1 MIKLDYKDSR
11 SLHEQIEDGIK
22 TLIINKVLAEN
33 EQLPSVRE
41 LSLNLTVNPNTV
53 QKAYKQLETDG
64 FIYSV
69 KGKGNFVA
77 PVSHTKDEKKIAE
90 LYETFET
97 AVKAL
102 LYLGE
107 NEENINS
114 VINKIKEVTKHFDS
128 FKALDSLTLHVRKGT
143 IYGLIGPNGAGKTTV
158 INHIN
163 GCLKPESGVITVDNY
178 EVYENEEIKKRILNI
193 SDEWFY
199 YATYTVKQMA
209 RFYKDIYPAF
219 SSERYEKLKEVFKL
233 NEKKQI
239 RKMSKGQKKQV
250 AFWLSLSAMPDV
262 LILDEPLDGLD
273 PVMRKQVLNLVIAD
287 VADREM
293 TVLVSS
299 HNLREL
305 EDICDW
311 VGIIHQGKIIA
322 EKPLDDLKGGV
333 CKFQLSFKED
343 VGEFLNSLPGIMH
356 ISKTGAVYN
365 IIAKG
370 DSEEIQKA
378 LMLKEPILIER
389 VSLTLEEVFIYELE
403 GLGYDFKNIIF

>member
-1 MIKLDYKDSR
+1 MIK
-11 SLHEQIEDGIK
+11 
-22 TLIINKVLAEN
+22 V
-33 EQLPSVRE
+33 
-41 LSLNLTVNPNTV
+41 
-53 QKAYKQLETDG
+53 
-64 FIYSV
+64 
-69 KGKGNFVA
+69 
-77 PVSHTKDEKKIAE
+77 TK
-90 LYETFET
+90 
-97 AVKAL
+97 
-102 LYLGE
+102 
-107 NEENINS
+107 
-114 VINKIKEVTKHFDS
+114 VTKHFDS

-356 ISKTGAVYN
+356 ISKPGAVYN

-389 VSLTLEEVFIYELE
+389 VSLTLEEVFIYELG